1 LGKNKTI
8 LLSFQRIPWINPF
21 LVKKECHGGRNL
33 PKKESTLFSES
44 PLESTIFLFLPSL
57 YESFPFR
64 SFIPNFSMKILVIP
78 GDGIGQEVTTWGK
91 KVIEKIAQ
99 KHGHSVSFEE
109 GRMGHVAIEATG
121 NPLPDET
128 LEKARKSDAILFGAI
143 GHIKY
148 DNDPTAKV
156 RPEQGLLKIRKELGL
171 YANLRPIKLF
181 DELLGASSLK
191 PEILKGA
198 DILFFRELTGDV
210 YFGEKKRSEDRK
222 TASDLMIYH
231 QYEVERI
238 AEKAYKAAQ
247 VRSKRLCS
255 VDKANVLES
264 SRLWRETVQEVAKRY
279 PDVETEHMF
288 IDNAAMQLIKDPK
301 RFDVVL
307 TANLFGDILTDEASQ
322 IAGSMGMLASASVG
336 DTIGFYEPIHGSAH
350 DIAGK
355 GVANPLASI
364 LSVALMFE
372 ISFGLKKE
380 ANAIV
385 EAVAATLKE
394 GFRTR
399 DIADA
404 TTSKENLL
412 GTESMGLKVLEKI

>member
-1 LGKNKTI
+1 MKKN
-8 LLSFQRIPWINPF
+8 
-21 LVKKECHGGRNL
+21 
-33 PKKESTLFSES
+33 
-44 PLESTIFLFLPSL
+44 
-57 YESFPFR
+57 
-64 SFIPNFSMKILVIP
+64 ILVIP
-78 GDGIGQEVTTWGK
+78 GDGIGQEVTDWGK
-91 KVIEKIAQ
+91 KVLEKIALKFNHQ
-99 KHGHSVSFEE
+99 FDFDEAL
-109 GRMGHVAIEATG
+109 MGHVAIEATG

-128 LEKARKSDAILFGAI
+128 LAKANASDAILFGAI

-148 DNDPTAKV
+148 DNDPSAKV

-181 DELLGASSLK
+181 DELLGASSIK
-191 PEILKGA
+191 PEILRGA

-222 TASDLMIYH
+222 TASDLMIYSA
-231 QYEVERI
+231 YEVERI
-238 AEKAYKAAQ
+238 AIKAYEAAM
-247 VRSKRLCS
+247 KRNKKLCS

-264 SRLWRETVQEVAKRY
+264 SRLWREVVQDVAKKY
-279 PDVETEHMF
+279 PEVETEHMF

-336 DTIGFYEPIHGSAH
+336 DKIGFYEPIHGSAH

-355 GVANPLASI
+355 GIANPLASI
-364 LSVALMFE
+364 LSAALLLE

-380 ANAIV
+380 AEAIV
-385 EAVAATLKE
+385 NAVDQTLKQ
-394 GFRTR
+394 GWRSA
-399 DIADA
+399 DIADY
-404 TTSKENLL
+404 TTPIDKKV
-412 GTESMGLKVLEKI
+412 GTSAMGQKVLDNL